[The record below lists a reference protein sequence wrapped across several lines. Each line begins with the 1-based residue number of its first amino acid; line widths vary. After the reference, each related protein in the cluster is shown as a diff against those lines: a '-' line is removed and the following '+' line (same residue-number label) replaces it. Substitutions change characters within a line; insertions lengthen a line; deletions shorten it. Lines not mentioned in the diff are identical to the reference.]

1 MWESQVLLPPPHLIV
16 PSGAS
21 APPCR
26 CVLYPPP
33 SHLMSCPLSVQVP
46 TVLQTFFDERSG
58 AQPAAMANLKLWQSL
73 GIGAMFGLAQ
83 LNDLHLTA
91 LLLLVALVLSSAS
104 LLWVHTRIA
113 NLDSGKKPQGAQVA
127 SSSRPA

>member
-1 MWESQVLLPPPHLIV
+1 MPTSLEAPATVFPPQ
-16 PSGAS
+16 AS
-21 APPCR
+21 T
-26 CVLYPPP
+26 
-33 SHLMSCPLSVQVP
+33 SHRVP